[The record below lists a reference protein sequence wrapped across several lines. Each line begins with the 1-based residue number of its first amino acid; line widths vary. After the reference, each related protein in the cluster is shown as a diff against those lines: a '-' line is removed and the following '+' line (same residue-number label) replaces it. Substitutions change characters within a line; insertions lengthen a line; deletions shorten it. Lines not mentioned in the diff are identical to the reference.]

1 MINKVSLILLLPLFF
16 LLLPPLSG
24 VSESALIDDNKI
36 VDWEI
41 RQKIENVTNVI
52 DSGELKKEDLS
63 VAYQYRGILYS
74 DLYLLGEASRDL
86 KKSVEIDPNNIN
98 AYVDLGIIYMKFGD
112 YNAAIGYCEEAIS
125 LDNKN
130 DYAYENKG
138 YAIFY
143 SNKYEEAFKIFQH
156 CLNLDPTDKYRFLW
170 EFISCE
176 RSGRSGKDILRKRL
190 EGTQSNEWPENLI
203 KLFLDEIKPEAVLNN
218 PKIAKPMTNIQAEC
232 EAFFFI
238 GQYFI
243 LKGDLSKARE
253 YFQKS
258 VATEVKE
265 FLEYLFS
272 RKELERLSN

>member
-52 DSGELKKEDLS
+52 DSDELKKEDLS

-156 CLNLDPTDKYRFLW
+156 CLNLDPTDKYRFL
-170 EFISCE
+170 
-176 RSGRSGKDILRKRL
+176 
-190 EGTQSNEWPENLI
+190 
-203 KLFLDEIKPEAVLNN
+203 
-218 PKIAKPMTNIQAEC
+218 
-232 EAFFFI
+232 
-238 GQYFI
+238 
-243 LKGDLSKARE
+243 
-253 YFQKS
+253 
-258 VATEVKE
+258 
-265 FLEYLFS
+265 
-272 RKELERLSN
+272 